1 MLTLAS
7 GLCEANLC
15 QSSFCQNL
23 FKTKKGLISIKGAE
37 IKLRIIT
44 KNMHFIQ
51 RYSLL
56 QNHFHSLMS
65 SQRQDASVGVKILT
79 IKGPDTI
86 T

>member
-1 MLTLAS
+1 MKPIYVKVVFVKMFS
-7 GLCEANLC
+7 R
-15 QSSFCQNL
+15 QR
-23 FKTKKGLISIKGAE
+23 KVLISIKGAE